1 MPEQIAERRY
11 RLLLIATHPVQYS
24 APSFREMARHPRLEI
39 EVAYC
44 DMQGAE
50 AGVDKDF
57 GVEVK
62 WDVPL
67 LDGYS
72 WTQEPNRARRPSLDH
87 FFGLVNTA
95 LWRKIRK
102 GRYDAVVIYTGYRFA
117 SFWIALSAA
126 KLSGTP
132 ILFGTDATS
141 LAPRSGKSWKAKVKK
156 WLWPIYFRMADQVLV
171 PSTTSRELLQSIG
184 VPADRI
190 SMTPYSVDNSWWHA
204 RAAQVDRTR
213 VRTEWNV
220 PSSAV
225 VILFC
230 AKLQPWKRPHDLLR
244 AFAKANSPNVFL
256 VYAGDG
262 PLLQDLKREAATLA
276 VEDRVRCLGFVNQS
290 QLPSLYKSSDLFV
303 LPSEYEPFGVVV
315 NEAMLCGCAVVVSDR
330 VGARFDLVHPENGFV
345 YPCGGVEALAALIQ
359 RAANDPAKLKQMGE
373 ASERMIQTWSLH
385 ENTEALIGALDCIYH
400 RRANR

>member
-1 MPEQIAERRY
+1 MTERRY
-11 RLLLIATHPVQYS
+11 RLLFIASHPVQYS

-44 DMQGAE
+44 SMQGAE

-62 WDVPL
+62 WDIPL
-67 LDGYS
+67 LDGYP
-72 WTQEPNRARRPSLDH
+72 WTLMSNRARRPSLDR
-87 FFGLVNTA
+87 FFGLVNA
-95 LWRKIRK
+95 GLWRMIRK
-102 GRYDAVVIYTGYRFA
+102 GRYDAIVIYTGYRFA
-117 SFWIALSAA
+117 SFWIALIAA
-126 KLSGTP
+126 KFSGTP
-132 ILFGTDATS
+132 FLFGTDATS
-141 LAPRSGKSWKAKVKK
+141 LAPRAGKPWKAKLKE

-171 PSTTSRELLQSIG
+171 PSTTARELLKSIG
-184 VPADRI
+184 IPADRI
-190 SMTPYSVDNSWWHA
+190 SMTPYSVDNPWWCAQAA
-204 RAAQVDRTR
+204 RVDRTQ

-244 AFAKANSPNVFL
+244 AFAKANAPDSFL

-262 PLLQDLKREAATLA
+262 PLLQELKREAATLS
-276 VEDRVRCLGFVNQS
+276 VEDRVRFLGFVNQS

-315 NEAMLCGCAVVVSDR
+315 NEAMLCGCAVAVSDR
-330 VGARFDLVHPENGFV
+330 VGAGFDLVHLENGFV
-345 YPCGGVEALAALIQ
+345 YPCGDVEALAALIRQ
-359 RAANDPAKLKQMGE
+359 AATDPAKLKQMGA
-373 ASERMIQTWSLH
+373 ASERIIQTWSLH
-385 ENTEALIGALDCIYH
+385 ENIEALIGGVDCIYR
-400 RRANR
+400 RRANG